1 MSNTTKR
8 IIEPID
14 ASFKEVASHLINFQ
28 IDKPSNKKIDIS
40 DFKNKIICGDCIKV
54 LKTIPSLSISGC
66 ITDPPYNYE
75 IIGQNWDEN
84 EVERRMNRIKESST
98 LVKNIPYGSGLS
110 GGVRNERWYKRNRE
124 NTISYDKWV
133 EEWGKELFRVLKPGA
148 FVFVF
153 NSSRTVAH
161 IQVAL
166 ENVGFY
172 ARDILVW
179 KRNSGIPKGLN
190 FSKKLEEMGDSNSS
204 VWTGWHSCLRN
215 EWEGIALLQKPLK
228 NNYIET
234 VFNFGVGLLKTQ
246 EKDGFL
252 SNIIQNVEREKIDDF
267 NNHPT
272 VKPLKLIEKLVS
284 ISIPKSNSN
293 IVIDPFN
300 GSGTTTLAAK
310 NLGVSY
316 IGIDKSNDY
325 CDIARKRL
333 SQ

>member
-1 MSNTTKR
+1 MSNKTKR

-14 ASFKEVASHLINFQ
+14 ASFKEVADCLINFQ
-28 IDKPSNKKIDIS
+28 VNKENKKIDIN
-40 DFKNKIICGDCIKV
+40 DFKNKIICGDCIKI

-75 IIGQNWDEN
+75 IIGQDWDEN
-84 EVERRMNRIKESST
+84 EAKRRISRIKASST

-110 GGVRNERWYKRNRE
+110 GGTRNERWYKRNRE

-133 EEWGKELFRVLKPGA
+133 EEWGKELLRILKPGA

-190 FSKKLEEMGDSNSS
+190 FSKKLEKMGDSNSLAWS
-204 VWTGWHSCLRN
+204 GWHSCLRN
-215 EWEGIALLQKPLK
+215 EWEGIALLQKPLQ
-228 NNYIET
+228 NNYTET
-234 VFNFGVGLLKTQ
+234 VFNFGVGLLKAQ

-252 SNIIQNVEREKIDDF
+252 SNIIQNVEREKIDGF

-272 VKPLKLIEKLVS
+272 VKPLKLIEKLLS
-284 ISIPKSNSN
+284 ISIPQVDSN

-300 GSGTTTLAAK
+300 GSGTTSLAAK
-310 NLGVSY
+310 NLGISY

-325 CDIARKRL
+325 CEIARKRL
-333 SQ
+333 AQ